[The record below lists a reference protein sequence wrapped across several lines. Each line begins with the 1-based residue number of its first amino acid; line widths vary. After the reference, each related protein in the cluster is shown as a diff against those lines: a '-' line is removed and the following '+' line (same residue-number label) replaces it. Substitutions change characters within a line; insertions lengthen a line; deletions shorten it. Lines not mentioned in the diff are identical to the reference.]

1 MITITDKAIGA
12 IKSSNRIIG
21 RLMGE
26 FDRNQN
32 TIINW
37 ISSKDIRLTTQTAVN
52 IISEESGLSREEIL
66 EESNEVVPLS

>member
-21 RLMGE
+21 RLMGA

-66 EESNEVVPLS
+66 EESNEVVHVS

>member
-1 MITITDKAIGA
+1 MITITDKAIGT

-21 RLMGE
+21 RLMGA

-52 IISEESGLSREEIL
+52 IISEESGLTREEIL
-66 EESNEVVPLS
+66 EESNEVVHVS